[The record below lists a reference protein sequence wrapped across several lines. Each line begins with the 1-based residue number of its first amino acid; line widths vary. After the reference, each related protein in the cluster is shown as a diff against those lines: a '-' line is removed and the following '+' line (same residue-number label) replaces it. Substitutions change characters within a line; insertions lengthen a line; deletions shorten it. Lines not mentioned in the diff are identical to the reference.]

1 MGELREYTVTM
12 NGTPTTVLLNEA
24 DAKQL
29 GAELVGG
36 EPAPAPEPE
45 PAPAPAPVP
54 VKAST
59 PPNKARSTT
68 NKG

>member
-29 GAELVGG
+29 GAVPVGG
-36 EPAPAPEPE
+36 EPTPAPEPKPAPAPE
-45 PAPAPAPVP
+45 PVP

-59 PPNKARSTT
+59 PQNKARGAA